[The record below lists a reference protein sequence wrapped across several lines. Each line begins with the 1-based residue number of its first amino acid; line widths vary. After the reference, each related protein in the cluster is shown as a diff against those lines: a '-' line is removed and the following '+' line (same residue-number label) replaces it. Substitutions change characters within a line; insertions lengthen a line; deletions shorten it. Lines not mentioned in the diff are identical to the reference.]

1 MENRR
6 Q

>member
-6 Q
+6 